1 MFNCNGQLLAIL
13 IIAIPIAFITGA
25 MFEDMLDFL
34 PFRNR
39 HRRRRKK
46 KK

>member
-1 MFNCNGQLLAIL
+1 MSNCNGQLLAIL
-13 IIAIPIAFITGA
+13 VLAVPIAFITGA

-39 HRRRRKK
+39 HRRKK
-46 KK
+46 KKK